1 MNLTWKVK
9 QNSHQRWM
17 KRGNWVV
24 ERMRRDMGITIIWEG
39 QEMARSENGNQCR
52 VSETSWKTMMAEATE
67 LSEGYSC

>member
-1 MNLTWKVK
+1 
-9 QNSHQRWM
+9 
-17 KRGNWVV
+17 
-24 ERMRRDMGITIIWEG
+24 MGITIIWEG